1 MVPAMLLSC
10 RNLTKR
16 FDTLV
21 AVRDVSL
28 EVPHG
33 GLVGVVGPNGAGK
46 TSLFRMIATLAK
58 PERGTI
64 HLDGID
70 LVAEPGRVRRRL
82 GYMPAEFGRFP
93 EMSIEDYLRFFAAAS
108 GVPRAERASRVAD
121 VLALT
126 DLVPRKDDAVSSGS
140 TGIKQRVLIA
150 KTLVHDPEL
159 LVLDEPSA
167 GLDPRARIEVREILR
182 ELNKLGKTILIS
194 SHILADL
201 EEVCD
206 RIVIFER
213 GSIVLEG
220 SLEGLKGKLR
230 DARRR
235 TFTVEVA
242 PQSAERALRLL
253 QERSDLADVSATGS
267 RLRFAT
273 RGEIEGEA
281 SRGASTGGGEP
292 TARSASGNGAL
303 GALVAA
309 DIEVLRFAE
318 EAPRLEDVFLRA
330 TTGGIAP

>member
-1 MVPAMLLSC
+1 MLVSC
-10 RNLTKR
+10 RAVTKA
-16 FDTLV
+16 FDSIV
-21 AVRDVSL
+21 AVREVSL
-28 EVPHG
+28 DVPRG

-46 TSLFRMIATLAK
+46 TSLFKMIATLAK
-58 PERGTI
+58 PDRGQI
-64 HLDGID
+64 
-70 LVAEPGRVRRRL
+70 LVGGVDAALEPASVRRRL

-93 EMSIEDYLRFFAAAS
+93 EVSIEDYLRFFAAAS
-108 GVPRAERASRVAD
+108 GVSRSERDYRVSS

-126 DLVPRKDDAVSSGS
+126 DLVPRKDDPVSSGS

-182 ELNKLGKTILIS
+182 ELNKIGKTILIS

-220 SLEGLKGKLR
+220 ALDDLKKKLR

-235 TFTVEVA
+235 TFTVEVSPEDA
-242 PQSAERALRLL
+242 EKAHRVLAERGDVA
-253 QERSDLADVSATGS
+253 QVSAQGS
-267 RLRFAT
+267 RLTFET
-273 RGEIEGEA
+273 RDGEGA
-281 SRGASTGGGEP
+281 PLRG
-292 TARSASGNGAL
+292 GNGAL

-309 DIEVLRFAE
+309 EIEVRRFVE

-330 TTGGIAP
+330 TTGGLAP

>member
-1 MVPAMLLSC
+1 MLLLEC
-10 RNLTKR
+10 RGLTKR
-16 FDTLV
+16 YDTLV

-28 EVPHG
+28 DVPRG

-46 TSLFRMIATLAK
+46 TSLFKMIATLAK

-64 HLDGID
+64 HMEGVDV
-70 LVAEPGRVRRRL
+70 VADPARVRRRL

-93 EMSIEDYLRFFAAAS
+93 EISIEDYLRFFAAAA
-108 GVPRAERASRVAD
+108 GVPRRERAARVAD

-167 GLDPRARIEVREILR
+167 GLDPRARIEVREILK

-220 SLEGLKGKLR
+220 ALSELKTKLR

-235 TFTVEVA
+235 TFTVEV
-242 PQSAERALRLL
+242 PPEQAEHALRLL
-253 QERSDLADVSATGS
+253 RERADLSDVSGVGS

-273 RGEIEGEA
+273 SDA
-281 SRGASTGGGEP
+281 PAARGAPG
-292 TARSASGNGAL
+292 GNGAL
-303 GALVAA
+303 AALLAGSV
-309 DIEVLRFAE
+309 EVLRFAE

-330 TTGGIAP
+330 THGGLAP